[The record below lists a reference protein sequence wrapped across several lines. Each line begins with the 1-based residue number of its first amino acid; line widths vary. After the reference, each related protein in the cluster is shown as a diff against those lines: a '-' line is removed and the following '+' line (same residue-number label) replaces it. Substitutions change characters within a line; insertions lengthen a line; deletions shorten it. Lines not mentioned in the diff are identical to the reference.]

1 MLLRTKT
8 VNSGFSV
15 VLTTRHIVGTW
26 CTVNT
31 LVMVLYS
38 LQVMILTPQM
48 AFKAPFEIL
57 TPTYISYHIL
67 QHPST
72 HILAYLQYILAP
84 LLVLELFSLLSATPI
99 SLISSFTG

>member
-84 LLVLELFSLLSATPI
+84 LCLCWSCSLC
-99 SLISSFTG
+99 